1 MNAMF
6 ILKKPVLLE
15 QAFFYLLR
23 SSELTPSAPRVSQ
36 INFFIHICNGTIL
49 CDYEFATQHT

>member
-6 ILKKPVLLE
+6 ILKKPVPKE

-36 INFFIHICNGTIL
+36 INFFIHICNGTIFH
-49 CDYEFATQHT
+49 DYELTTQHT